1 MSSNL
6 VRRFY
11 ELCVS
16 EIQDSNSW
24 ELPVVEVT
32 DSMDIVMNMLVTK
45 DHAWV
50 VQNRRSMKLIG
61 IITEKDFLDVIAPPR
76 IPTYSF
82 GIPRIRS
89 LKQGNVLIAGDIM
102 CRKTLTI
109 DGTCTVKEAI
119 EKMIA
124 YRVRRLAIVDRKKRI
139 TGELTLHT
147 LMHKYSKARTYHNI
161 LDDTKKDCKL

>member
-1 MSSNL
+1 MPSNL

-16 EIQDSNSW
+16 EVQDSHSW
-24 ELPVVEVT
+24 ELPVVEL
-32 DSMDIVMNMLVTK
+32 SENMDIVMNMLVTK

-50 VQNRRSMKLIG
+50 VQNRRSMKLVG

-89 LKQGNVLIAGDIM
+89 LKQGNVQTAGDIM

-109 DGTCTVKEAI
+109 DSTLSVKEAI

-124 YRVRRLAIVDRKKRI
+124 YRVRRLAIVDGKKRL
-139 TGELTLHT
+139 TGEPTLHT

-161 LDDTKKDCKL
+161 LDEPRKD